1 MGLDNKIVYLLLGSN
16 LGDRKQLIEDAVIKI
31 EGAVGEVVQ
40 QSSFYE
46 TAAWGLEAQP
56 SFLNVALGV
65 STRLSPM
72 EVLQQVLQIEQDLG
86 RIRHEKWGSRL
97 IDIDLILFADLVV
110 DEGVVLQI
118 PHPYMQERKFVLE
131 PLAEI
136 APNYSHPVL
145 KRTVAQLLESLN
157 DNLSVSKI

>member
-16 LGDRKQLIEDAVIKI
+16 LGDRKQLIEEAIAKIKV
-31 EGAVGEVVQ
+31 AVGEIVQ

-56 SFLNVALGV
+56 AFLNVALGV

-72 EVLQQVLQIEQDLG
+72 EVLQLVLQIEQDLG

-97 IDIDLILFADLVV
+97 IDIDLILFADLIV
-110 DEGVVLQI
+110 DEGAVLQI

-136 APNYSHPVL
+136 IPDYPHPVL
-145 KRTVAQLLESLN
+145 KLTVAQLLETLN